1 MPEAEDSQ
9 ALVGAIHASSGA
21 KVVVVNKLVGN
32 LYASGAPE
40 VVSPDTLRPQRQ
52 TQDQRNR
59 LAAIRR
65 IRADWIDGFLRQSLA
80 NIATIELRLTPQQSA
95 VTLGLNTIV
104 QTPGNLPAAITSSTD
119 ITTIFDSFEQ
129 ALLILGAPG
138 SGKTTLLLQLGDE
151 LLQRA
156 EEDGSERI
164 PVVFNLSSWAV
175 KRKELSAW
183 MADEMNQRNDIPK
196 RIAREWILND
206 QIIPLLDGL
215 DEVAPE
221 QRLRCLEEINRFRGK
236 RGFLPIVVCS
246 RLADY
251 ESLGEK
257 LRLRSAVVVQQLE
270 NHDIELALSANAELA
285 SLRAAAKA
293 DPAFAEILRT
303 PLMLWI
309 AALAYRG
316 ASGTIATDERPEE
329 IRKRLFGAYVDAMF
343 RRRGPVTRYKEP
355 DMLRW
360 LVRLADVLKRNN
372 LTIFTLEALDSS
384 FMPTRV
390 SSILSRLAVIIG
402 VTLLYTIVC
411 VLIAGVGYGLT
422 GIILTAM
429 KPGSV
434 DWHGQFGY
442 TELIG
447 LITAFILA
455 PALGIL
461 AAFAR
466 LSPSEK
472 ISLSFRKAFTRVM
485 PALKFTVIFY
495 FLLKLMTLIMLL
507 IDWLEGEDASCA
519 FSDSYNASGGV
530 VGSVFEACF
539 PRTWHAFA
547 GFFLSDFKLGNLFSL
562 SSPFLVVLI
571 CGLLRLLLA
580 DTSEVRSKCN
590 QGTWRSAKVALA
602 AAAAVLV
609 MGSVI
614 ALHEGLLNWIFLAA
628 LIAGLA
634 GGAYVMKHL
643 VLRLV
648 VWAARL
654 GPLNYPAFLNQAT
667 ERILLRRV
675 GGSYVFTHRALQEYF
690 VSRTDWLRKQ
700 KAEPAGDSAN

>member
-9 ALVGAIHASSGA
+9 SLVGAIHATSGA

-32 LYASGAPE
+32 LYAGVQE
-40 VVSPDTLRPQRQ
+40 VVSPDVLRTQRQ
-52 TQDQRNR
+52 SQDQRNR

-65 IRADWIDGFLRQSLA
+65 IRSDWIDGFLRQSLA

-104 QTPGNLPAAITSSTD
+104 QTPGDLPAAITSSMD
-119 ITTIFDSFEQ
+119 ITTIFDSFDQ

-138 SGKTTLLLQLGDE
+138 SGKTTLLLQLADE
-151 LLQRA
+151 LLRRA
-156 EEDGSERI
+156 EEDLSQRI

-175 KRKELSAW
+175 KRRELSAW
-183 MADEMNQRNDIPK
+183 MADEMNQRNEIPK
-196 RIAREWILND
+196 RIAKEWIAND

-215 DEVAPE
+215 DEVDPA
-221 QRLRCLEEINRFRGK
+221 QRLHCLEEINRFRSE
-236 RGFLPIVVCS
+236 RGFLPIAVCS

-270 NHDIELALSANAELA
+270 DHDIELALSANAELGG
-285 SLRAAAKA
+285 LRAAART

-316 ASGTIATDERPEE
+316 ASGTIATDEKPEG

-343 RRRGPVTRYKEP
+343 RRRGPVTRYKQP

-360 LVRLADVLKRNN
+360 LVRLADAQRRNN
-372 LTIFTLEALDSS
+372 LTIFTLEALDSN
-384 FMPTRV
+384 FMPTRT

-402 VTLLYTIVC
+402 VTLVYAIVC
-411 VLIAGVGYGLT
+411 VLIAAGGYVLT
-422 GIILTAM
+422 GAILAAL

-434 DWHGQFGY
+434 NWGDQYGY
-442 TELIG
+442 IGFVG

-455 PALGIL
+455 PAMGIL
-461 AAFAR
+461 AGFAR

-472 ISLSFRKAFTRVM
+472 ISLSFRKAFTRIV

-495 FLLKLMTLIMLL
+495 FLLKFMSLIMLL
-507 IDWLEGEDASCA
+507 INLWGSEDVSCT
-519 FSDSYNASGGV
+519 SASGNYDPSGGM
-530 VGSVFEACF
+530 VGSMFDACF
-539 PRTWHAFA
+539 PRTLHGFA
-547 GFFLSDFKLGNLFSL
+547 DFFLSDFEPRNLFSL
-562 SSPFLVVLI
+562 SSPFFIVLI
-571 CGLLRLLLA
+571 CGILRLLLA

-590 QGTWRSAKVALA
+590 QGTWRSARIALG

-609 MGSVI
+609 LGSVI
-614 ALHEGLLNWIFLAA
+614 ALHEGLLNWIFLAS

-643 VLRLV
+643 VLRFV

-654 GPLNYPAFLNQAT
+654 GPLNYAAFLNQAT

-675 GGSYVFTHRALQEYF
+675 GGGYVFTHRALQEYF
-690 VSRTDWLRKQ
+690 ASRTDWLKSR
-700 KAEPAGDSAN
+700 KAEPAGGSAS